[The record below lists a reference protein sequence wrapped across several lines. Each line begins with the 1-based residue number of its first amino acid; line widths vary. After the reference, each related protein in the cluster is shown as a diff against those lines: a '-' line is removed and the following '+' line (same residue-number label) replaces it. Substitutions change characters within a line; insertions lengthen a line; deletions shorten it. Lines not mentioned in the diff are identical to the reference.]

1 MLIYS
6 NIKEINK
13 LYDKN
18 CTLHCMIFK
27 LHRAYNY
34 IVQMWNQ
41 KKQSNAEVLKLL
53 YLKKKT
59 PNFIDVTACTIQVEI
74 YRGQRS
80 PRLRAF
86 DIDIALSNRLLFNSE
101 LFEDSHACNPRVCL
115 ALGVS
120 KD

>member
-1 MLIYS
+1 MEPKKA
-6 NIKEINK
+6 IK
-13 LYDKN
+13 
-18 CTLHCMIFK
+18 
-27 LHRAYNY
+27 RRSVR
-34 IVQMWNQ
+34 IVI
-41 KKQSNAEVLKLL
+41 LK
-53 YLKKKT
+53 KKKT

-86 DIDIALSNRLLFNSE
+86 DIDIALSNRLLFNSK